1 MVATVV
7 LRPARVGTLAQ
18 VALNPGAL
26 QVVQEDVSRAGAE
39 VGLPQGGHGLSA
51 PQLSAHDPGFIQ
63 VPEVITH
70 GAPDLL
76 VEDFHAS

>member
-1 MVATVV
+1 M

-26 QVVQEDVSRAGAE
+26 QVVQEDVSRAWAE
-39 VGLPQGGHGLSA
+39 VSLPQGRHSLSA
-51 PQLSAHDPGFIQ
+51 PQLSAHDLGFIQ